1 LEPEE
6 EKMMTT
12 YLWLEAWGRSRRAGR
27 ARCAGS
33 AGQTTAEYA
42 LVLLGAA
49 AIASLLIAWA
59 ASTDSIGQLMDFV
72 LSHIMGSVK

>member
-1 LEPEE
+1 MLVVF
-6 EKMMTT
+6 
-12 YLWLEAWGRSRRAGR
+12 LWLQTAVR
-27 ARCAGS
+27 ARWQAEPRGTGS
-33 AGQTTAEYA
+33 SGQTTAEYA

-59 ASTDSIGQLMDFV
+59 SSSDSIGQLMDFV